1 MIKLT
6 LGTDSEARK
15 RVQLVAAFLR
25 YIPAAAVRFALHS
38 KAGNDKHNPGE
49 PIHHARGKSSDHEE
63 CIMRHLV
70 DMQDIRA
77 FMERNKSAGREWLPG
92 DEIVQMLLSE
102 ATAEFWRA
110 GIFLQELCE
119 QYEGAPLAP
128 GARLPAPSVPEG
140 TDGWPGL
147 LNPEGEKTF
156 DDFMQEFTAPSDPA
170 KLPRIVDGAPW
181 GEAWAI
187 VDCNGAFM
195 GHHSSYADAESC
207 LREILAAP
215 PVNTPEELA
224 ELEKMAGKVVLVAG
238 PGVVDGGHVEHGFPL
253 IEDAPDMRGNEIFG
267 PAGADWRA
275 HDETLARCGHMS
287 STKRVCTLVAQHD
300 ERAHS
305 DGAVLWSD

>member
-25 YIPAAAVRFALHS
+25 YIPAAAARFALHS

-77 FMERNKSAGREWLPG
+77 FMERNKPAGREWLPG

-140 TDGWPGL
+140 TADDIDYP
-147 LNPEGEKTF
+147 EKTF

-170 KLPRIVDGAPW
+170 KLPRITGGDPW
-181 GEAWAI
+181 GCPWAI
-187 VDCNGAFM
+187 VDCTGRLL
-195 GHHSSYADAESC
+195 GTHSSYADAESC

-267 PAGADWRA
+267 PAGADWRE
-275 HDETLARCGHMS
+275 HDETLARCGKMS
-287 STKRVCTLVAQHD
+287 STKRVCTRLSGHAG
-300 ERAHS
+300 AHA
-305 DGAVLWSD
+305 DAGTQWAGVE